1 MNTSTNAMTF
11 NDDRPHPA
19 RTAPHATHKFKLLL
33 KREFWEHKGG
43 FFWAPLWAGA
53 ISLLL
58 TLMAAIVA
66 EVAARRAIAA
76 GKFDGDSL
84 SANGVNINGLD
95 LSALT
100 SHMDA
105 EAMRNLS
112 NGIDISMFMS
122 SLWPLIAFTFV
133 VFFYCLGS
141 LYDERKDRS
150 VLFWK
155 SLPVSDRDTVLSKAA
170 SALLVAPVIAI
181 GTALASM
188 FGFLL
193 MISAF
198 VLLHHGNPIELIW
211 GPGNPLKLAASMLAT
226 IPVYALWALPTV
238 GWLLLC
244 SAWAKSKPFLWA
256 IMIPVFAG
264 IFISWFDVMNLF
276 NLESTWFWKNIV
288 ARGLLSAVPG
298 SWFDAA
304 TFNNA
309 HITSS
314 EAARKFGG
322 LHQALSLQATYSVLL
337 TKQLWIGAA
346 AGAAMIFG
354 AIRLRRWRDEG

>member
-1 MNTSTNAMTF
+1 MNTSAQAMTM
-11 NDDRPHPA
+11 DEERPRPA
-19 RTAPHATHKFKLLL
+19 RVAPHATHKFKLLL

-43 FFWAPLWAGA
+43 FFWAPIWAGG
-53 ISLLL
+53 ISLVL
-58 TLMAAIVA
+58 TLMALVVA
-66 EVAARRAIAA
+66 EVAGRRAVAS
-76 GKFDGDSL
+76 GKMQIDGDI
-84 SANGVNINGLD
+84 NINGLD

-100 SHMDA
+100 SQMDA
-105 EAMRNLS
+105 GDLQKLAG
-112 NGIDISMFMS
+112 GIDISAVMS
-122 SLWPLIAFTFV
+122 SAWPMVVLAFV

-170 SALLVAPVIAI
+170 SALLVAPLIAVGVAI
-181 GTALASM
+181 ACM

-193 MISAF
+193 LLSTF
-198 VLLHHGNPIELIW
+198 VLLHNGNPMTLVW
-211 GPGNPLKLAASMLAT
+211 GPGNPLQLAGSMLAT

-244 SAWAKSKPFLWA
+244 SAWSKSKPFLWA
-256 IMIPVFAG
+256 IMLPVFSG
-264 IFISWFDVMNLF
+264 IFISWFDIMNLF
-276 NLESTWFWKNIV
+276 DLESGWFWKNIV

-298 SWFDAA
+298 TWFDVAHI
-304 TFNNA
+304 NNA

-314 EAARKFGG
+314 EAARQIESV
-322 LHQALSLQATYSVLL
+322 HQLLSLKTTYSVLL
-337 TKQLWIGAA
+337 TPQLWIGAVV
-346 AGAAMIFG
+346 GAAMIYG

>member
-1 MNTSTNAMTF
+1 MNTSAQAMTM
-11 NDDRPHPA
+11 DEERPRPA
-19 RTAPHATHKFKLLL
+19 RVAPHATHKFKLLL

-43 FFWAPLWAGA
+43 FFWAPIWAGS
-53 ISLLL
+53 ISLVL
-58 TLMAAIVA
+58 TLMALVVA
-66 EVAARRAIAA
+66 EVAGRRAVAS
-76 GKFDGDSL
+76 GKMQLDGD
-84 SANGVNINGLD
+84 VKINGLD

-100 SHMDA
+100 SKMDA
-105 EAMRNLS
+105 GDLQKLAG
-112 NGIDISMFMS
+112 GIDISAVMS
-122 SLWPLIAFTFV
+122 SAWPMVVLAFV

-170 SALLVAPVIAI
+170 SALLVAPLIAVGVAI
-181 GTALASM
+181 ACM

-193 MISAF
+193 LLSTF
-198 VLLHHGNPIELIW
+198 VLLHNGNPMTLVW
-211 GPGNPLKLAASMLAT
+211 GPGNPLQLAGSMLAT

-244 SAWAKSKPFLWA
+244 SAWSKSKPFLWA
-256 IMIPVFAG
+256 IMLPVFSG
-264 IFISWFDVMNLF
+264 IFISWFDIMNLF
-276 NLESTWFWKNIV
+276 DLESGWFWKNIV

-298 SWFDAA
+298 TWFDVAHI
-304 TFNNA
+304 NNA

-314 EAARKFGG
+314 EAARQIESV
-322 LHQALSLQATYSVLL
+322 HQLLSLKTTYSVLL
-337 TKQLWIGAA
+337 TPQLWIGAVV
-346 AGAAMIFG
+346 GAAMIYG

>member
-1 MNTSTNAMTF
+1 MNTSAQAMTM
-11 NDDRPHPA
+11 DEERPRPA
-19 RTAPHATHKFKLLL
+19 RVAPHATHKFKLLL

-43 FFWAPLWAGA
+43 FFWAPIWAGG
-53 ISLLL
+53 ISLVL
-58 TLMAAIVA
+58 TLMALVVA
-66 EVAARRAIAA
+66 EVAGRRAVAS
-76 GKFDGDSL
+76 GKMQIDGD
-84 SANGVNINGLD
+84 VKINGLD

-100 SHMDA
+100 SKMDA
-105 EAMRNLS
+105 GDLQKLAG
-112 NGIDISMFMS
+112 GIDISAVMS
-122 SLWPLIAFTFV
+122 SAWPMVVLAFV

-170 SALLVAPVIAI
+170 SALLVAPLIAVGVAI
-181 GTALASM
+181 ACM

-193 MISAF
+193 LLSTF
-198 VLLHHGNPIELIW
+198 VLLHNGNPMTLVW
-211 GPGNPLKLAASMLAT
+211 GPGNPLKLAGSMLAT

-244 SAWAKSKPFLWA
+244 SAWSKSKPFLWA
-256 IMIPVFAG
+256 IMLPVFSG
-264 IFISWFDVMNLF
+264 IFISWFDIMNLF
-276 NLESTWFWKNIV
+276 DLESGWFWKNIV

-298 SWFDAA
+298 TWFDVAHI
-304 TFNNA
+304 NNA

-314 EAARKFGG
+314 EAARQIESI
-322 LHQALSLQATYSVLL
+322 HQLLSLKTTYSVLL
-337 TKQLWIGAA
+337 TPQLWIGAVV
-346 AGAAMIFG
+346 GAAMIYG